1 MNKSTVI
8 VVILALT
15 CAYGLHMQTFA
26 PSRPGGSYIGANGT
40 QSYTPNN
47 TQLINNQNSL
57 NTSTIMV
64 NGRPYIY
71 TGPFRLVCYV
81 VNSNQIFR

>member
-26 PSRPGGSYIGANGT
+26 PSRPGGNYIGTNGT
-40 QSYTPNN
+40 QSYTPSN
-47 TQLINNQNSL
+47 TQINNQNLSS
-57 NTSTIMV
+57 TSTILV
-64 NGRPYIY
+64 NGRPYTY

-81 VNSNQIFR
+81 VNSNQVFR